1 MVHYFKLIGLTL
13 LLSVSFG
20 CVGSTESNSVENS
33 FPAWSFPSEDS
44 KSAIHAKTFEVD
56 GNSVELLFEG
66 CYFDDK
72 TRFIP
77 VINTKGYDLDEILG
91 TIWVSTS
98 DGNFEFGRSKLF
110 GKGGRY
116 ILMNEKIVSA
126 QFTKSI
132 LKGKPFDV
140 LVTVNGKENMI
151 RSENK
156 NINIYEELDC

>member
-1 MVHYFKLIGLTL
+1 MPQSFKIINLVFFLFL
-13 LLSVSFG
+13 CSACVSNADND
-20 CVGSTESNSVENS
+20 SIENS
-33 FPAWSFPSEDS
+33 FPAWSFPNADS

-77 VINTKGYDLDEILG
+77 VINTKGSDWDEILG

-110 GKGGRY
+110 FKGGRY
-116 ILMNEKIVSA
+116 TLMSEKVVSA

>member
-1 MVHYFKLIGLTL
+1 MPQSFKIINLVFFLFL
-13 LLSVSFG
+13 CSASVSTG
-20 CVGSTESNSVENS
+20 DDDSTKNS
-33 FPAWSFPSEDS
+33 FPAWSFPSKDS
-44 KSAIHAKTFEVD
+44 KSSIHTKIFEVA
-56 GNSVELLFEG
+56 GNSIELIFEG

-72 TRFIP
+72 TKFIP
-77 VINTKGYDLDEILG
+77 VINTKGSDWDEILG

-98 DGNFEFGRSKLF
+98 DENFEFGRSKLF

-116 ILMNEKIVSA
+116 ILMNGKTVLA

>member
-1 MVHYFKLIGLTL
+1 MVQYLKSIGLAL
-13 LLSVSFG
+13 LLSIGFG
-20 CVGSTESNSVENS
+20 TVGSAESNSDENS
-33 FPAWSFPSEDS
+33 FPVWSFPSEDS
-44 KSAIHAKTFEVD
+44 KSAIHAKTFEVY

-77 VINTKGYDLDEILG
+77 VINTKGSDWDEILG

>member
-1 MVHYFKLIGLTL
+1 MFQHFRLVGLALALSIG
-13 LLSVSFG
+13 FG
-20 CVGSTESNSVENS
+20 TVGSAESNSDENS
-33 FPAWSFPSEDS
+33 FPAWSFPIEDS

-72 TRFIP
+72 TRFIS
-77 VINTKGYDLDEILG
+77 VINTKGSDWDEILG
-91 TIWVSTS
+91 TIWDSTS

-110 GKGGRY
+110 FKGGRY
-116 ILMNEKIVSA
+116 TLMNEKIVSA

>member
-20 CVGSTESNSVENS
+20 CVGSTGSNSVENS

-77 VINTKGYDLDEILG
+77 VINTKGSDWDEILG

>member
-1 MVHYFKLIGLTL
+1 MPKSFKIINLVLFL
-13 LLSVSFG
+13 FLFSG
-20 CVGSTESNSVENS
+20 CVGATDKDSAENS

-44 KSAIHAKTFEVD
+44 KSAIHAKTFEVY

-77 VINTKGYDLDEILG
+77 VINTKGSDWDEILG

-110 GKGGRY
+110 FKDGRY
-116 ILMNEKIVSA
+116 TLMNEKIVSA
-126 QFTKSI
+126 
-132 LKGKPFDV
+132 
-140 LVTVNGKENMI
+140 
-151 RSENK
+151 
-156 NINIYEELDC
+156 